1 MLRLIPLLLL
11 VLVACGTPQEQCI
24 RRETSQLR
32 PINTLITEVSGNL
45 QRGYAIEREAYTV
58 PVYKIC
64 RVEKDSAGNVTKR
77 EYCWDHETHY
87 RNKSVAI
94 DIGAEKRK
102 LAGLQSKRAALIK
115 ATAPAVTQCKAE
127 FPE

>member
-1 MLRLIPLLLL
+1 M
-11 VLVACGTPQEQCI
+11 LVACGTPQEQCI

-32 PINTLITEVSGNL
+32 PINALIAEITGNL
-45 QRGYAIEREAYTV
+45 QRGFAIEREAYTV

-64 RVEKDSAGNVTKR
+64 RIEKDSAGNVTKR
-77 EYCWDHETHY
+77 EYCWHRETHY

-94 DIGAEKRK
+94 DIPAEKRK
-102 LAGLQSKRAALIK
+102 LAGLQTKRTALIN
-115 ATAPAVTQCKAE
+115 ATAPAVAQCKVE